1 MTRKG
6 AARCRS
12 CIDWPEYIFK
22 RNIAGIPD
30 DLFDTVRADDDD
42 GRAHP
47 RIRLLARV
55 RQLLCT
61 GSRSACEV
69 AENYVNTKYTKESQQ
84 RKKESFH

>member
-30 DLFDTVRADDDD
+30 DLFDTVRAEDDD

-47 RIRLLARV
+47 RIRRLLARV

-61 GSRSACEV
+61 GSRSACEGTD
-69 AENYVNTKYTKESQQ
+69 EHLRLYQGS
-84 RKKESFH
+84 RKLC